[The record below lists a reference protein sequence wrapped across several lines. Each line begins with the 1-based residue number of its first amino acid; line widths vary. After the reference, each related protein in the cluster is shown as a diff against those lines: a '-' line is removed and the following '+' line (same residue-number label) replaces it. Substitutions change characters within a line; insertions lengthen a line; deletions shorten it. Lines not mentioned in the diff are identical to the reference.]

1 VICRG
6 QAVRGISCF
15 AAPRFHIH
23 FPCMNDLS
31 QRLTDRSAPL
41 RIHLIGVA
49 GSGMSGLA
57 LLLLGMGH
65 EVSGSDRV
73 TTAETERMQG
83 LGLRFSSPHGAEAVT
98 GADLVVYS
106 SAIRPDNPA
115 YAAAVAAGI
124 PLLRRAE
131 CLAAILHTRKG
142 VIISGTHG
150 KTTTSAMTA
159 HLLREAHLKPSH
171 YVGAEIPI
179 LGANAK
185 WSDEGEFMVAEGDE
199 SDGTLALYQPE
210 HAVILNIEAEH
221 LDFYRDLDHIREV
234 FTTLAEQ
241 TRGKLVYCAEDPV
254 ASEICAGRAKAVSY
268 GWEDADYT
276 TSDIRDLKGSSAFTV
291 MKNGAPLGDV
301 ELGIPGNHNILNAL
315 AAIALADSCGAEF
328 THIARALAT
337 FAGAKR
343 RFETRYLSPSHRI
356 IDDYGHHPSEI
367 AATLQTARS
376 LKPGRLIVL
385 FQPHRYT
392 RTQALADD
400 FGKVLQAADRVF
412 ITDIYPASE
421 PPIPGISGETLIE
434 AMTRH
439 GDVPAVS
446 VPDLTTAH
454 HAIGNILEPGDLL
467 ITLGAGNVHEAGTRL
482 AADLKVIEEM
492 RGLMPAGEI
501 DGKLYEPMKRHTTM
515 LVGGPAQYWMEPHS
529 FYGFA
534 FLVDYCRQRGIP
546 VRVVGRG
553 SNLLVRD
560 GGIRGA
566 VIHPT
571 GGVFSEVIVD
581 GRGLVTAGAGVRLK
595 KLASIAGASGIGGF
609 EWMEGIPGNVGGALR
624 MNAGAMGVETFDQV
638 VRVTFLDEDGVIRTR
653 ERDEIVSSYRNVAEL
668 RRNFALQAVFKGKS
682 DTPANIKARWEAS
695 RDKRKSSQPVAASA
709 GCTFKNPETV
719 PAGRLIDSLGL
730 KGKASGRAAVSDVH
744 GNFIVNQGGACAAE
758 ILDLIESI
766 KQTSLA
772 ARGIELETEIKIL
785 GDDEPTF

>member
-1 VICRG
+1 
-6 QAVRGISCF
+6 
-15 AAPRFHIH
+15 
-23 FPCMNDLS
+23 MNDLS
-31 QRLTDRSAPL
+31 QRLTDRGTPL
-41 RIHLIGVA
+41 HIHLIGVA

-65 EVSGSDRV
+65 VVSGSDRV
-73 TTAETERMQG
+73 TTAETERLQG
-83 LGLRFSSPHGAEAVT
+83 IGLRFSSPHTAEAVT

-106 SAIRPDNPA
+106 SAIRPQNPA

-142 VIISGTHG
+142 IVIAGTHG
-150 KTTTSAMTA
+150 KTTTSSMTA
-159 HLLREAHLKPSH
+159 HLLREANLKPSH

-185 WSDEGEFMVAEGDE
+185 WSEEGGYMVAEGDE
-199 SDGTLALYQPE
+199 SDGTLALYHPE

-221 LDFYRDLDHIREV
+221 LDFYRDIDHIKEV

-241 TRGKLVYCAEDPV
+241 TSGKLIYCAEDPV
-254 ASEICAGRAKAVSY
+254 AAEVCKDRGNAVSY

-276 TSDIRDLKGSSAFTV
+276 AADVRDLKGSSAFTV
-291 MKNGAPLGDV
+291 MKNGVPLGDV

-328 THIARALAT
+328 THISRALST

-343 RFETRYLSPSHRI
+343 RFETRYLSPNYRI
-356 IDDYGHHPSEI
+356 IDDYGHHPSEL

-376 LKPGRLIVL
+376 LKPSRIIVL

-392 RTQALADD
+392 RTQLLADD
-400 FGKVLQAADRVF
+400 FGKVLQAADRVY
-412 ITDIYPASE
+412 ITDVYPASE
-421 PPIPGISGETLIE
+421 PPIPGISGETLVD
-434 AMTRH
+434 AMARH
-439 GDVPAVS
+439 GDVPAIS
-446 VPDLTTAH
+446 VPDLATAH
-454 HAIGNILEPGDLL
+454 HSIGNHLEPGDLL

-482 AADLKVIEEM
+482 AADLKIIEEM
-492 RGLMPAGEI
+492 RALMPPGEI

-534 FLVDYCRQRGIP
+534 FLVDYCRERGIP

-571 GGVFSEVIVD
+571 GGVFSDVSVD
-581 GRGLVTAGAGVRLK
+581 AKGLVTAGVGVRLK
-595 KLASIAGASGIGGF
+595 KLASIAGGSGIGGF

-624 MNAGAMGVETFDQV
+624 MNAGAMGIETFDQV

-653 ERDEIVSSYRNVAEL
+653 ERDEIVACYRNVTEL
-668 RRNFALQAVFKGKS
+668 RRNFALQAVFKGRT
-682 DTPANIKARWEAS
+682 DTQSNIKQRWEAS
-695 RDKRKSSQPVAASA
+695 RDKRKASQPVAASA
-709 GCTFKNPETV
+709 GCTFKNPEEI
-719 PAGRLIDSLGL
+719 PAGKLIDSLGL
-730 KGKASGRAAVSDVH
+730 KGRSHGHAAVSDIH
-744 GNFIVNQGGACAAE
+744 GNFIINQGGATATE
-758 ILDLIESI
+758 ILNLIDSI
-766 KQTSLA
+766 KQTSLEE
-772 ARGIELETEIKIL
+772 RGIELETEIKIL
-785 GDDEPTF
+785 GEDEPSF